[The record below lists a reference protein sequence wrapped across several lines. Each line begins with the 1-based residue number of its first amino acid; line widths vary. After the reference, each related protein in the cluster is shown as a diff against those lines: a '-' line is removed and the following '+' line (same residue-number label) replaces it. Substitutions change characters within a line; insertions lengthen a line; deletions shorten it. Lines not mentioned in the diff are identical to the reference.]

1 MLHWAYRIT
10 PVAVALMLLPA
21 AAAAQANEAAS
32 GAQLPAIETKLQH
45 AKTQVLRQGDN
56 ERQQR
61 VAIAERANNVF
72 TLLASEM
79 VLDQGQVGS
88 ALATYMV
95 MLERTRDPEV
105 AERGMEIAL
114 NADAVPQAQAILTRW
129 QQLEPTPS
137 AAQKRMVWE
146 MALAQ
151 GDVGAVAAGLDDV
164 LADASDYKTR
174 RIFLQMAQMSLR
186 HPELAADAAA
196 PIHKAAQNHAD
207 MPEAMIAD
215 AIFSAQSNRSQ
226 DAVSA
231 LQKLA
236 ELDGDV
242 RPPTLLTLKLI
253 NQYRPQVLVSF
264 FKQTDINALP
274 PMWQS
279 LYVDT
284 LISSKQWPQAYAW
297 LQKLLTQSPDADLY
311 LQAAVLSVSQQAPT
325 ADTLGYLDK
334 AYAIGTQA
342 QKSRAAFL
350 AASRLMDDEQTAL
363 ARKWAEKITA
373 ADMAFDKQLLL
384 TMIAAE
390 DKNWAAASRHLD
402 AAAAISPQ
410 VGQIYDSGDLWRLR
424 LFVIGQY
431 QTPAQKLA
439 SYNRLLAQAEK
450 ATASPERTERIAEVL
465 YERGIVYA
473 NDLNQP
479 QRAVA
484 DLRRFVAMKPNSPD
498 GLNALG
504 YTMLSL
510 PKSEWPEAMRL
521 IEEAYQ
527 LDSQSAPINDSLG
540 WAYFLKGDAEAAL
553 PYLQFAYDQ
562 IPDAEVAAH
571 LGEVLWT
578 LGRQEEARQVWRTA
592 LQQQPQH
599 RVLRDTLRRLGV
611 TNP

>member
-1 MLHWAYRIT
+1 
-10 PVAVALMLLPA
+10 
-21 AAAAQANEAAS
+21 
-32 GAQLPAIETKLQH
+32 
-45 AKTQVLRQGDN
+45 
-56 ERQQR
+56 
-61 VAIAERANNVF
+61 
-72 TLLASEM
+72 
-79 VLDQGQVGS
+79 
-88 ALATYMV
+88 
-95 MLERTRDPEV
+95 
-105 AERGMEIAL
+105 MEIAL
-114 NADAVPQAQAILTRW
+114 NADAVAQAEAILTRW

-146 MALAQ
+146 MALAR
-151 GDVGAVAAGLDDV
+151 GDVAAVAAGLDEV

-196 PIHKAAQNHAD
+196 PIHTAAQNHAD

-215 AIFSAQSNRSQ
+215 AIFSAQSNRNQ

-264 FKQTDINALP
+264 FKQTDINALS

-297 LQKLLTQSPDADLY
+297 LQKLLNQSPDADLY
-311 LQAAVLSVSQQAPT
+311 LQAAVLSVNQRAPT

-350 AASRLMDDEQTAL
+350 AATRLMDDKQTAL

-390 DKNWAAASRHLD
+390 DKNWAAAHRHVD

-410 VGQIYDSGDLWRLR
+410 TGQFYDGGDLWRLR
-424 LFVIGQY
+424 LFVIGQH
-431 QTPAQKLA
+431 QAPAQKLA

-450 ATASPERTERIAEVL
+450 AAASPERTERIAEVL
-465 YERGIVYA
+465 YERGVVYA
-473 NDLNQP
+473 DDLNQP

-484 DLRRFVAMKPNSPD
+484 DLRRFVAMKPDSAA

-510 PKSEWPEAMRL
+510 PKSEWAEAMRL

-527 LDSQSAPINDSLG
+527 LDSQSAAINDSLG

-553 PYLQFAYDQ
+553 PHLQFAYDQ
-562 IPDAEVAAH
+562 TPDAEVAAH

-578 LGRQEEARQVWRTA
+578 LGQHEKARLVWRTA
-592 LQQQPQH
+592 LQQEPQH

-611 TNP
+611 ANP